1 MSQRKLAWFFKKG
14 TKNSPER
21 ISVFVKKYTIKL
33 SIPKKTLQKFQ
44 IPILFQ
50 IVFILRLFLSPRDD
64 IIKPMVL
71 ENREKAHSTKI
82 KSSIAH
88 LSIIFLPQQGSVSSH
103 FLVWKVVPSKGKNPS
118 TSKYRI
124 FKWRYINEIIDL
136 ELPKY

>member
-88 LSIIFLPQQGSVSSH
+88 LSIFFCHS
-103 FLVWKVVPSKGKNPS
+103 KVVFPLIFWCEKLSQARGKTHQPLN
-118 TSKYRI
+118 I
-124 FKWRYINEIIDL
+124 EFINEDI
-136 ELPKY
+136 